1 MFTREKKL
9 IALLL
14 TAALAFTMNTS
25 MFAAVGAE
33 SVESAVYD
41 ADATTP
47 SQLVTP
53 AGYTTTEVQET
64 LSKNTFGRPVSVNL
78 TADATLSYNVLVPY
92 FGKKVPK
99 GQEGNVLGA
108 STVKLIVKGKEVPI
122 KKLQV
127 KYLKSVTQ
135 VGGQYPTV
143 SNATLIIKPNV
154 KGLDKDLK
162 KAAKEAAKATKLQ
175 KGGKLGAAGLIVYP
189 IRLNKLTA
197 KSELKAVLKGKK
209 AKTDKMKLTLALF
222 GKNFKFKS
230 GKDQFNKKGAKAFE
244 FDSAF
249 TTLSISTNDIWTGID
264 GTSENS
270 VPISEIDTSKVK

>member
-33 SVESAVYD
+33 SVESTAY
-41 ADATTP
+41 AAETSTP

-64 LSKNTFGRPVSVNL
+64 LSKNTYGRPVSVNL
-78 TADATLSYNVLVPY
+78 TGDATLSYNVLVPY

-99 GQEGNVLGA
+99 GQEGNVLGTKDITL
-108 STVKLIVKGKEVPI
+108 TVKGVKVPI
-122 KKLQV
+122 KKFQV
-127 KYLKSVTQ
+127 KYLKTVDQ
-135 VGGQYPTV
+135 KGGAYPTV
-143 SNATLIIKPNV
+143 SNATLIIKPDV
-154 KGLDKDLK
+154 KGLDKEVK

-209 AKTDKMKLTLALF
+209 AKTEKMNLTLALF
-222 GKNFKFKS
+222 GKNFKFKN

-244 FDSAF
+244 FDKDF